1 MQHPTRTTPSAHP
14 RFPLSLLALALL
26 LSSEPGRAEET
37 TTLEAVTVLGQDQ
50 DSYASDRASVGGFG
64 DASLLDTPA
73 NISVYNEALLK
84 DQHARL
90 LSDVLKNDASS
101 GEAYAPVGYYE
112 NFQIR
117 GYSLNAAS
125 SYKINGRT
133 IAGEQNVAL
142 ENKQQVEVL
151 KGLSGLQ
158 SGVSEPGGLVNY
170 VTKRPTDVRSVTLE
184 TNEQGERYLAT
195 DLGAWLDAEQTVGV
209 RVNLAH
215 EDIRSYI
222 DHTDGKRDF
231 ASLAL
236 DWNLS
241 PQALWQFDVEYQNRQ
256 QPSAPG
262 YQLLGGTELPHG
274 IDPHDR
280 IGYQRWAKD
289 VGIESLNLQTRFE
302 YRFDDNWNASLSA
315 SRSRVVI
322 DDYSAFP
329 WGCYGAAS
337 CADSA
342 VPNYFS
348 PEGDYDL
355 YDFRSPDDTR
365 RNDEAEAA
373 LHGELASGP
382 LRHQLTIGTSAFRR
396 TLDSRPEL
404 NEWVG
409 IGNIY
414 TGIDAVA
421 PFDGEAGHT
430 YRHLDSRQYGLFA
443 SDRISFDERWQLILG
458 GRQVR
463 LDERSFDADGD
474 TARHTRRSLFLPNAA
489 LVFKP
494 RADLSLYGSYSK
506 GLSLGGTAPWF
517 ASNADETLAPTTS
530 RQWELGIKQDLG
542 RINWNAALFQIHQ
555 AYQFARPNGD
565 GTFTYVQQ
573 GQQKNTGLELSAS
586 GRVSPD
592 LQLSASAAAIRSRV
606 ENTGTADYEGHQAIN
621 VPRLRASLSADY
633 SVPGA
638 PGLALLGG
646 ARYSGAKY
654 ADRDGAVEVGGYTVY
669 DLGARYSTRVG
680 DYPAV
685 LRLVVDNLFDKRYWR
700 DVGEYF
706 GDGYLFQGAPRTA
719 RLSATVNF

>member
-1 MQHPTRTTPSAHP
+1 MQYLPRPART
-14 RFPLSLLALALL
+14 RFPHSLLTLAVLL
-26 LSSEPGRAEET
+26 ASGPGHADEPA
-37 TTLEAVTVLGQDQ
+37 TLDTVTVIGHDTE
-50 DSYASDRASVGGFG
+50 SYASGSASVGGFG
-64 DASLLDTPA
+64 EAPLLDTPA
-73 NISVYNEALLK
+73 SISVFNQALLK
-84 DQHARL
+84 DQQARL
-90 LSDVLKNDASS
+90 LSDVLKNDAST

-112 NFQIR
+112 NFEIR

-133 IAGEQNVAL
+133 ITGEQNVAL
-142 ENKQQVEVL
+142 ENKEQVEVL

-158 SGVSEPGGLVNY
+158 SGVSEPGGVINY
-170 VTKRPTDVRSVTLE
+170 VTKRPQDVRSVTL
-184 TNEQGERYLAT
+184 GSDGGRYVAT
-195 DLGAWLDAEQTVGV
+195 DVGAWLDDEQTVGV

-215 EDIRSYI
+215 DDLRSYI
-222 DHTDGKRDF
+222 DHTDGQRDF

-241 PQALWQFDVEYQNRQ
+241 PNALWQFDAEYQNRR

-262 YQLLGGTELPHG
+262 YQLLGGTQLPHG

-280 IGYQRWAKD
+280 LGYQSWAD
-289 VGIESLNLQTRFE
+289 PVRIESLNLNTRFE
-302 YRFDDNWNASLSA
+302 YRFDDAWTGTLSA
-315 SRSRVVI
+315 SRSKVVI

-365 RNDEAEAA
+365 RNDELEAA
-373 LHGELASGP
+373 LHGQFATGW
-382 LRHQLTIGTSAFRR
+382 LRHELTVGTSALRR
-396 TLDSRPEL
+396 VLDSRPEL

-409 IGNIY
+409 TGNIY
-414 TGIDAVA
+414 TGIGAVA
-421 PFDGEAGHT
+421 PFDGEPGHS

-443 SDRISFDERWQLILG
+443 SDRISLNEQWQLVLG

-463 LDERSFDADGD
+463 LDERTFDSEGD
-474 TARHTRRSLFLPNAA
+474 TTRHTRRAEFLPNGA
-489 LVFKP
+489 LIFKP
-494 RADLSLYGSYSK
+494 REDISIYGSYSK
-506 GLSLGGTAPWF
+506 GLSLGGEAPWF
-517 ASNADETLAPTTS
+517 ASNAGDTLAPTSS
-530 RQWELGIKQDLG
+530 RQVEFGIKQELAGLD
-542 RINWNAALFQIHQ
+542 WSAALFQIHQ

-573 GQQKNTGLELSAS
+573 GQQKNSGLELSAS
-586 GRVSPD
+586 GRVTSA
-592 LQLSASAAAIRSRV
+592 LQLSGSVAAIRSRV
-606 ENTGTADYEGHQAIN
+606 VNSGTDDYEGHQAIN
-621 VPRLRASLSADY
+621 VPRLRASLQADY
-633 SVPGA
+633 ALAGVPG
-638 PGLALLGG
+638 LSLLGA

-654 ADRDGAVEVGGYTVY
+654 ADRNGAVEVGGYTVY
-669 DLGARYSTRVG
+669 DAGARFSTRIG
-680 DYPAV
+680 DYPTV
-685 LRLVVDNLFDKRYWR
+685 LRLSVDNLFDKRYWR

-719 RLSATVNF
+719 RLTANVNF

>member
-1 MQHPTRTTPSAHP
+1 MQYLPRSARTRFS
-14 RFPLSLLALALL
+14 LSLLTLAVLL
-26 LSSEPGRAEET
+26 ASGPGQAEET
-37 TTLEAVTVLGQDQ
+37 TLDTVTVIGRDTN
-50 DSYASDRASVGGFG
+50 SYAADRASVGGFG
-64 DASLLDTPA
+64 EAPLLDTPA
-73 NISVYNEALLK
+73 SIAVYNEALLK
-84 DQHARL
+84 DQQARL
-90 LSDVLKNDASS
+90 LSDVLKNDAST

-112 NFQIR
+112 NFQVR
-117 GYSLNAAS
+117 GYALNAAS

-133 IAGEQNVAL
+133 ITGEQNVAL
-142 ENKQQVEVL
+142 ENKEQVEVL

-158 SGVSEPGGLVNY
+158 SGVSEPGGVVNY
-170 VTKRPTDVRSVTLE
+170 VTKRPRDVRSVTLGSD
-184 TNEQGERYLAT
+184 NEGGRYLAT
-195 DLGAWLDAEQTVGV
+195 DVGAWLDSEQTVGV

-215 EDIRSYI
+215 DDLRSYI
-222 DHTDGKRDF
+222 DHTDGQRDF

-241 PQALWQFDVEYQNRQ
+241 PNALWQFDAEYQNRR
-256 QPSAPG
+256 QPSVPG
-262 YQLLGGTELPHG
+262 YQLLGGSALPHG

-280 IGYQRWAKD
+280 IGYQSWAD
-289 VGIESLNLQTRFE
+289 PVRIESLNLDTRFE
-302 YRFDDNWNASLSA
+302 YRFDDAWSGTLSA
-315 SRSRVVI
+315 SRSKVVI

-365 RNDEAEAA
+365 RNDELEAA
-373 LHGELASGP
+373 LHGQFATGW
-382 LRHQLTIGTSAFRR
+382 LRHELTLGTSAFRR
-396 TLDSRPEL
+396 VLDSRPEI

-409 IGNIY
+409 SGNIY
-414 TGIDAVA
+414 TGIGAVA
-421 PFDGEAGHT
+421 PYDGAPGHS

-443 SDRISFDERWQLILG
+443 SDRISLSEQWQVVLG

-463 LDERSFDADGD
+463 LDERTFDSDGD
-474 TARHTRRSLFLPNAA
+474 TTRHTRRAEFLPNAA
-489 LVFKP
+489 LIYKP
-494 RADLSLYGSYSK
+494 RADLSLYTSYSK
-506 GLSLGGTAPWF
+506 GLSLGGEAPWF
-517 ASNADETLAPTTS
+517 ASNAGDTLAPTSS
-530 RQWELGIKQDLG
+530 RQVEFGIKQELAG
-542 RINWNAALFQIHQ
+542 VSWNAALFQIHQ

-586 GRVSPD
+586 GRVTSA

-606 ENTGTADYEGHQAIN
+606 ENSGTTDYEGHQAIN
-621 VPRLRASLSADY
+621 VPRLRASLQADY
-633 SVPGA
+633 DLAGV
-638 PGLALLGG
+638 PGLALLGA

-654 ADRDGAVEVGGYTVY
+654 ADRNGAVEVGGYTLY
-669 DLGARYSTRVG
+669 DVGARYSTRVG
-680 DYPAV
+680 DYPTV
-685 LRLVVDNLFDKRYWR
+685 LRLAVDNLFDKRYWR

-719 RLSATVNF
+719 RLTATVNF

>member
-1 MQHPTRTTPSAHP
+1 MQYLPRPART
-14 RFPLSLLALALL
+14 RFPLSLLTLAVLL
-26 LSSEPGRAEET
+26 ASGPGHAEDA
-37 TTLEAVTVLGQDQ
+37 TTLDTVTVIGHDTE
-50 DSYASDRASVGGFG
+50 SYASGRASVGGFG
-64 DASLLDTPA
+64 EAPLLDTPA
-73 NISVYNEALLK
+73 SISVFNQALLK
-84 DQHARL
+84 DQQARL
-90 LSDVLKNDASS
+90 LSDVLKNDAST

-112 NFQIR
+112 NFEIR

-133 IAGEQNVAL
+133 ITGEQNVAL
-142 ENKQQVEVL
+142 ENKEQVEVL

-158 SGVSEPGGLVNY
+158 SGVSEPGGVINY
-170 VTKRPTDVRSVTLE
+170 VTKRPQDVRSVTLGTDDE
-184 TNEQGERYLAT
+184 GGRYVAT
-195 DLGAWLDAEQTVGV
+195 DVGAWLDNEQTIGV

-215 EDIRSYI
+215 DDLRSYI
-222 DHTDGKRDF
+222 DHTDGQRDF

-241 PQALWQFDVEYQNRQ
+241 PNALWQFDAEYQNRR

-262 YQLLGGTELPHG
+262 YQLLGGTELPHD

-280 IGYQRWAKD
+280 IGYQSWAD
-289 VGIESLNLQTRFE
+289 PVRIESLNLNTRFE
-302 YRFDDNWNASLSA
+302 YRFDDAWTGTLSA

-365 RNDEAEAA
+365 RNDELEAA
-373 LHGELASGP
+373 LHGQFATGW
-382 LRHQLTIGTSAFRR
+382 LRHELTVGTSAFRR
-396 TLDSRPEL
+396 VLDSRPEL

-409 IGNIY
+409 TGNIY
-414 TGIDAVA
+414 TGIGAVE
-421 PFDGEAGHT
+421 PFDGEPGHS

-443 SDRISFDERWQLILG
+443 SDRISLNDQWQVVLG

-463 LDERSFDADGD
+463 LDERTFDSEGD
-474 TARHTRRSLFLPNAA
+474 TTRHTRRAEFLPNGA
-489 LVFKP
+489 VIFKP
-494 RADLSLYGSYSK
+494 RADISIYGSYSK
-506 GLSLGGTAPWF
+506 GLSLGGEAPWF
-517 ASNADETLAPTTS
+517 ASNAGDTLAPTSS
-530 RQWELGIKQDLG
+530 RQVEFGIKQELAGFD
-542 RINWNAALFQIHQ
+542 WSAALFQIHQ

-565 GTFTYVQQ
+565 GSFTYVQQ
-573 GQQKNTGLELSAS
+573 GQQKNSGLELSAS
-586 GRVSPD
+586 GRVTSA
-592 LQLSASAAAIRSRV
+592 LQLSGSLAAIRSRV
-606 ENTGTADYEGHQAIN
+606 VNSGTDDYEGHQAIN
-621 VPRLRASLSADY
+621 VPRLRASLQADY
-633 SVPGA
+633 ALAEVPG
-638 PGLALLGG
+638 LSLLGA

-669 DLGARYSTRVG
+669 DAGARFSTRIG
-680 DYPAV
+680 DYPTV
-685 LRLVVDNLFDKRYWR
+685 LRLSVDNLFDKRYWR

-719 RLSATVNF
+719 RLTASVNF